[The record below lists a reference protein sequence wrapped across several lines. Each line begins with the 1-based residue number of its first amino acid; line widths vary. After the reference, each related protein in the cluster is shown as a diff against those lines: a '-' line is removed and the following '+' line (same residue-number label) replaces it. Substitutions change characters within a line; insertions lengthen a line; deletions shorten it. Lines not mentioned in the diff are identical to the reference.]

1 MMMIKMT
8 RALAMTNQSLLANEP
23 SISLPTLKM
32 LFTIFLASFI
42 TCLGWLIVVKLGDF
56 QAGTMAA
63 GPAGAGLVM
72 VIGFLAVVLMRP
84 WRQRPAG
91 IWINIWMAG
100 IVGRLFITPAAAY
113 LLYSA
118 TPLDGQSLLLAVAS
132 SYFVVQC
139 SEAGVLAFHL
149 NRLL

>member
-1 MMMIKMT
+1 MRT
-8 RALAMTNQSLLANEP
+8 LTVTDQSTGAREP
-23 SISLPTLKM
+23 EISLPTAKM
-32 LFTIFLASFI
+32 VFTIFLASLA
-42 TCLGWLIVVKLGDF
+42 TCFTWMLVVKLGDF
-56 QAGTMAA
+56 KASTMVA

-72 VIGFLAVVLMRP
+72 LIGIITVFLMRP
-84 WRQRPAG
+84 WRRRPAG

-100 IVGRLFITPAAAY
+100 IVGRLFITPAAGY

-118 TPLDGQSLLLAVAS
+118 TPLDSLPLLLAVAS

-149 NRLL
+149 NRTL